1 MLQGR
6 KYRGTTLIADKKPA
20 TLSDSNKSYAMVT
33 GPPGS
38 HTEISEILL
47 RNETLFPLLSAR
59 TNRRLSERPYGK
71 KLIPSS
77 HFLKICNYI
86 TTFSCLCQHF
96 FEKIQKLFFCEKQEE
111 RSTIFFIA
119 LLTFFISARRSSR
132 RYPQACPTEYR

>member
-6 KYRGTTLIADKKPA
+6 NYRGTTLITDKKSA

-77 HFLKICNYI
+77 HFLKYI
-86 TTFSCLCQHF
+86 LYISTVSRRCQHF
-96 FEKIQKLFFCEKQEE
+96 F
-111 RSTIFFIA
+111 
-119 LLTFFISARRSSR
+119 
-132 RYPQACPTEYR
+132 